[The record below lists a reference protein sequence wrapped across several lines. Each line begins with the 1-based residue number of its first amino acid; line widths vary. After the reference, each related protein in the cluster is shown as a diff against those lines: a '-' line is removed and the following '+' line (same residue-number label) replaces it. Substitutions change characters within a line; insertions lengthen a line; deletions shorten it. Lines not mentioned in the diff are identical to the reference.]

1 MDPRFQNEVVRRAPR
16 VPVNPYVRPG
26 TGGISEIVGGATGAL
41 GNQWT
46 RARDTVNRLVNRNP
60 YLAQPR
66 NNFVGNA
73 YNTVVNNPLHRLSKF
88 KGIPTAVNTTGQ
100 VLKGAAKG
108 LPTLGLGVVADY
120 SADQLGNYI
129 GDAMLSGAGIVVAP
143 KGGKM
148 GVLNKRT
155 GKWRAED
162 DNPSRIPGIDLSP
175 GSSDD
180 YRRAVERYNKAV
192 QTGEDGTKYDS
203 TQGAGLDM
211 EEIKKIAAA
220 NPYVPKDD
228 NNNNNTSLRGN
239 DLAPDGTGST
249 GTNMGW
255 KGITAPMLTEEA
267 LLKSPYMR
275 DKVINPLNAG
285 NTTRP
290 GFQQFTA
297 DKSIFDDADLGNLE
311 AWNKGLDLGSAGASG
326 SNARPGEWASSIDMG
341 PGGAPDVGFGQDS
354 MMLPSSL
361 TGANT
366 EAGVGGSWEDTPLGA
381 EDMAWVQIADD
392 AKRRRDIMLGGGHSM
407 DLLNQLKY
415 DKGYITRGGQHYKV
429 GGDGTPVSEDV
440 FRNDMG
446 WGTGVAGMSP
456 AAIDSENPKGL
467 QTELGQAVGTA
478 ADWVEWNTDMPL
490 DAEPIPYRP
499 SGLYEWNTGMP
510 LGASAIPY
518 RPNY

>member
-1 MDPRFQNEVVRRAPR
+1 MGFRGVFDAGKIVKYAAPI
-16 VPVNPYVRPG
+16 VPH
-26 TGGISEIVGGATGAL
+26 I
-41 GNQWT
+41 
-46 RARDTVNRLVNRNP
+46 
-60 YLAQPR
+60 
-66 NNFVGNA
+66 
-73 YNTVVNNPLHRLSKF
+73 PLRTIQGSA
-88 KGIPTAVNTTGQ
+88 GYM
-100 VLKGAAKG
+100 
-108 LPTLGLGVVADY
+108 LP
-120 SADQLGNYI
+120 
-129 GDAMLSGAGIVVAP
+129 LSGAI
-143 KGGKM
+143 
-148 GVLNKRT
+148 
-155 GKWRAED
+155 
-162 DNPSRIPGIDLSP
+162 
-175 GSSDD
+175 
-180 YRRAVERYNKAV
+180 
-192 QTGEDGTKYDS
+192 GT
-203 TQGAGLDM
+203 GAGIGTWMKNNPNLVSNTSSRGEGRSAM
-211 EEIKKIAAA
+211 PYPTQVQKRSSSSPQSNPWQKAFTSNKPLFTNQNLGHAAA
-220 NPYVPKDD
+220 QTVLSGVPYIGPALSGAYNRGVATPALQAGNSQRTTTSATGDGIRGNYMPSNPPGMFQTRGPRD
-228 NNNNNTSLRGN
+228 NDEGGDTGINPRGN
-239 DLAPDGTGST
+239 DLAPDGTGSR